1 MRDRRWWLTLPLQL
15 KHTLHIATSHNILP
29 RCFRWHACR
38 FSTPSSTTVVFSCEG
53 IGRCRPHRRLGEEI
67 GVLSRSQSNAITTT
81 VPQGKPPATSVV
93 AGNTASGYIY
103 RVFVSCEDVT
113 GNGDDGFVGKFEIG
127 SCGRSCFFFFPGCP
141 PLKVRSQKI
150 LASRTLQHTR
160 RLPERRYIHGS
171 IWITANM
178 PGE

>member
-67 GVLSRSQSNAITTT
+67 GVLSPSQSNAITTT
-81 VPQGKPPATSVV
+81 VLQGKPPATSARRQRCRRKHLGRIIRLV
-93 AGNTASGYIY
+93 AIYIRCLSAVKMLPATATMVSWGNL
-103 RVFVSCEDVT
+103 R
-113 GNGDDGFVGKFEIG
+113 
-127 SCGRSCFFFFPGCP
+127 
-141 PLKVRSQKI
+141 
-150 LASRTLQHTR
+150 
-160 RLPERRYIHGS
+160 
-171 IWITANM
+171 
-178 PGE
+178 